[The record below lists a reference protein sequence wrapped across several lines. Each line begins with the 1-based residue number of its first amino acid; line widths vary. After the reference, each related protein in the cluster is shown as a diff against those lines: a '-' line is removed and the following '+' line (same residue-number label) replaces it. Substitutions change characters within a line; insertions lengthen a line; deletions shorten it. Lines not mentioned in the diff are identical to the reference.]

1 MNTTFKDI
9 KEIRKGYHKMPDGT
23 IMKNSDHPKVKKE
36 EELEERVRASASTK
50 AKILKPLDRTTR
62 NAIRLKVKNM
72 MSDLDYIAWQFE
84 NQLDVADA
92 MTNAVTKEADRI
104 IKELQSFDRIL

>member
-1 MNTTFKDI
+1 
-9 KEIRKGYHKMPDGT
+9 
-23 IMKNSDHPKVKKE
+23 MKNLKQHIN
-36 EELEERVRASASTK
+36 ERVKATPATK

-92 MTNAVTKEADRI
+92 MTKSVAKEADRI

>member
-23 IMKNSDHPKVKKE
+23 IMKNSDHPKKEE
-36 EELEERVRASASTK
+36 EELEERTRASAATK

-84 NQLDVADA
+84 NQLDVTDA
-92 MTNAVTKEADRI
+92 MTKSVAKEADRI
-104 IKELQSFDRIL
+104 IKELKSLERIL